1 MHFFRPLRLGI
12 YCCCLCLL
20 GSMLMGCGVED
31 LLTVPP
37 NLVAGLPLS
46 TLDDIQNDERLTAD
60 QQREQ
65 IRQAV
70 GAPVTAAGDRLVQFL
85 LNFNVP

>member
-1 MHFFRPLRLGI
+1 
-12 YCCCLCLL
+12 
-20 GSMLMGCGVED
+20 MLMGCGVED

-46 TLDDIQNDERLTAD
+46 DLDDIQNDERLTAD

-70 GAPVTAAGDRLVQFL
+70 GAPETAAGDRLVQFL

>member
-1 MHFFRPLRLGI
+1 MHFQRPIRLGI
-12 YCCCLCLL
+12 FCCCLCLL
-20 GSMLMGCGVED
+20 GSMLLACGVEGL
-31 LLTVPP
+31 LLTPP
-37 NLVAGLPLS
+37 NLVVGLPLS
-46 TLDDIQNDERLTAD
+46 DLEDIQNDERLTAD

-65 IRQAV
+65 IRQAI